1 MPLYETRLYDKMAQA
16 ATPSQLS
23 SLVDSIEAALI
34 QRAGV
39 FATNPCNTL
48 IIDSFPEYWAP
59 TPKEKLDSLDEE
71 LRAEYEKTHRV
82 KYASPWAKQRAVL
95 KRGKY

>member
-1 MPLYETRLYDKMAQA
+1 MSLYETMLYDKMVQA
-16 ATPSQLS
+16 ATPSQLR

-48 IIDSFPEYWAP
+48 LIDSFLEYRAP
-59 TPKEKLDSLDEE
+59 TPKEKLDSLDGE
-71 LRAEYEKTHRV
+71 LRAEYERTHRV
-82 KYASPWAKQRAVL
+82 KYASPWAKQRTVL